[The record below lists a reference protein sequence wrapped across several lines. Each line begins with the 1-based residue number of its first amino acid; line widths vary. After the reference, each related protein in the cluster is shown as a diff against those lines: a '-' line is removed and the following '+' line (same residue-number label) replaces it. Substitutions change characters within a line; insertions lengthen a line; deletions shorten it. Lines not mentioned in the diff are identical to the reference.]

1 MRHVPVDLAFFA
13 SNTTT
18 MASDSQANAKRK
30 RQAREKLAKR
40 ALKTYEA
47 SLKTEG
53 KPAAKK
59 TEA

>member
-1 MRHVPVDLAFFA
+1 
-13 SNTTT
+13 